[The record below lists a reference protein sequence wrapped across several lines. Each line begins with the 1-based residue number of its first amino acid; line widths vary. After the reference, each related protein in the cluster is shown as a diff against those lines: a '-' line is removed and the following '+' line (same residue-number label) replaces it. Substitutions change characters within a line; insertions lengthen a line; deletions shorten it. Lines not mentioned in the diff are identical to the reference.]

1 MFQQTPGADWTPFGR
16 PALGPRKVRDKET
29 TRGTKRK
36 TRSPRQRL
44 EMVVRVRPVL
54 ALIFVPLFAQP
65 PRQTIYHNEGN
76 GSFEQNSLA
85 PGKSLQQWFVRHEL
99 ARFPTFSFAASLS
112 SCCSISRV
120 LMSPSFSR
128 VLHDP
133 LRFRLLVTRL
143 QQRDRRVIALTFSGY
158 DATLMIP
165 VLFPLLSDWRNGAFS
180 KSRIGMFI
188 VVNRTRV
195 WRPWRIILERF
206 SEIYLVNLLFVES
219 KELLC
224 FGVFC
229 PIE

>member
-29 TRGTKRK
+29 MRGTKRK

-99 ARFPTFSFAASLS
+99 ARFPTFSFAVLSLS
-112 SCCSISRV
+112 FFLLLHLTRPYVPFFLPCFTR
-120 LMSPSFSR
+120 SFAF
-128 VLHDP
+128 P
-133 LRFRLLVTRL
+133 FTRHSVAAT
-143 QQRDRRVIALTFSGY
+143 RRES
-158 DATLMIP
+158 
-165 VLFPLLSDWRNGAFS
+165 
-180 KSRIGMFI
+180 
-188 VVNRTRV
+188 NRT
-195 WRPWRIILERF
+195 
-206 SEIYLVNLLFVES
+206 NL
-219 KELLC
+219 
-224 FGVFC
+224 
-229 PIE
+229 